1 MKRICPGHYTLFLS
15 ATCLAIFYPQALFA
29 QSNPAG
35 FTTVIE
41 APPTIFFQSLD
52 PNAPVAESN
61 QFDSDTQVNVRD
73 GGDLSDGVTVGNFFG
88 TSTNVEVNI
97 FGGRAGFGGEVYS
110 GGTVN
115 VLGGSIGQFFVFSGG
130 AVNISAG
137 IIGDGFLAAGGSD
150 VEISGGIIGDFFVA
164 RSESNVRYSG
174 GFIDPQTAAHS
185 GSDFEILGGDFR
197 LNGVATSN
205 SIVTVNRGD
214 VLTGI
219 LQDGSAFVLAPDFT
233 NGGDQSF
240 FRLTQRAIPAFDAN
254 LRLVVDAPTDFVP
267 SSLRQ
272 GQTLVLQE
280 GGRLPYGFN
289 SVGGRLEIEG
299 GSGALGFSD
308 AQVLGSRI
316 VLVDSELD
324 VSGGSAADVI
334 IYEGSTANVSEG
346 RISVFRAYSD
356 TITNITGGEI
366 SNALFAN
373 TGSVVNVFDGE
384 INLLEVGGEVNI
396 FAADFMIFGTVVRDG
411 GELSIFGG
419 EDAPS
424 SIVVQEGGTLNIS
437 GGVIPSRLSTADDS
451 SLNLSGST
459 FLIDGVEIPDLVLGE
474 AFTVVDRNVI
484 MSGVLADG
492 TAFSQNLNSMFLS
505 NPGDIGRI
513 REGTRLTVT
522 LTEAPPLLGDVNKDG
537 AVNFLD
543 ISPFISV
550 LAAGGFQAE
559 ADTNEDGEVS
569 FLDISSFILLLS
581 S

>member
-97 FGGRAGFGGEVYS
+97 FGGRGGRGFEAFS
-110 GGTVN
+110 GSTVN
-115 VLGGSIGQFFVFSGG
+115 MLGGSVERMTAFSGSD
-130 AVNISAG
+130 VNILGGVVGSS
-137 IIGDGFLAAGGSD
+137 FLAAEGSN

-197 LNGVATSN
+197 LNGVATNN

-219 LQDGSAFVLAPDFT
+219 LQDGSVFVLAPDFT

-254 LRLVVDAPTDFVP
+254 ARIVVDAPTDFVP
-267 SSLRQ
+267 ASLRQ
-272 GQTLVLQE
+272 GQTLVLQD

-299 GSGALGFSD
+299 GSGASGFSD
-308 AQVLGSRI
+308 AQVFGSRI

-324 VSGGSAADVI
+324 VSSGFAADVI

-346 RISVFRAYSD
+346 QIPVFRAYAD
-356 TITNITGGEI
+356 TNTDITGGEI
-366 SNALFAN
+366 SNTLFAN

-384 INLLEVGGEVNI
+384 INRLDVGGEVNI
-396 FAADFMIFGTVVRDG
+396 FDADFMFGTVVRDG
-411 GELSIFGG
+411 GELSVFGG

-451 SLNLSGST
+451 SLNLAGST